1 MINVTVEDVLMKRND
16 QQASTSQIVHEVKE
30 REENTITDSQEDDE
44 EYSIIEH
51 YKCLI
56 CGYVIDGYDLEYGES
71 KNCPIC
77 RSFRWEVTSD
87 ELSDDTSETAPSS
100 SKAASTYDPT
110 ALKTF
115 MSNAEKMLATNNT
128 DTAMEEYRMAANE
141 GYVPAY
147 NSIASIYYSKKNYKK
162 AWKWYLKAA
171 DANDSEGQYY
181 VGVFYLNGLHVKK
194 NVHMAIK
201 YFEKSANQ
209 KNENA
214 SLALVEL
221 YINGTGV
228 QKDEKKALK
237 LLTTVA
243 EKGNAK
249 AQYKLGQFYQMGIV
263 VNKDVMQAA
272 HWYQQ
277 AMMSGHPDAKQK
289 LDECVSEMP
298 FTQRFKWKLH

>member
-1 MINVTVEDVLMKRND
+1 
-16 QQASTSQIVHEVKE
+16 
-30 REENTITDSQEDDE
+30 
-44 EYSIIEH
+44 
-51 YKCLI
+51 
-56 CGYVIDGYDLEYGES
+56 
-71 KNCPIC
+71 
-77 RSFRWEVTSD
+77 
-87 ELSDDTSETAPSS
+87 
-100 SKAASTYDPT
+100 
-110 ALKTF
+110 
-115 MSNAEKMLATNNT
+115 
-128 DTAMEEYRMAANE
+128 MEEYRMAANG

-194 NVHMAIK
+194 NTHMAIK

-214 SLALVEL
+214 SLALAEL

-243 EKGNAK
+243 EK
-249 AQYKLGQFYQMGIV
+249 
-263 VNKDVMQAA
+263 
-272 HWYQQ
+272 
-277 AMMSGHPDAKQK
+277 
-289 LDECVSEMP
+289 
-298 FTQRFKWKLH
+298 